1 TTSYLSFPSQF
12 GVTPPISL
20 AEPTDTEKRV
30 DAELITELK
39 NQNTFESDHESRTR
53 EKVLALV
60 QSLVKEFVKR
70 VSIRN
75 GMSESLAT
83 QAGGKIFTFGSYRL
97 GVNQPGADID
107 TLCVVP
113 KHVSR
118 EDFFDVFE
126 PLLKSREEVSVCA
139 GVPDAYVPI
148 IKTTIS
154 GIEIDFLVAR
164 LALATIPDDLELL
177 DNNLLKNL
185 DERCVRSLNGSR
197 VTDEI
202 LRVVPNV
209 QVFRDSLRCIK
220 LWAQRRAIY
229 SNVNGFLG
237 GVAWAMLV
245 ARICQLYPNENAG
258 AIITKFFTILYQ
270 WKWPHP
276 VLLKEIEDGPL
287 KVRVWNPKIY
297 PTDRAHRMPIITPA
311 YPSMCSTHNVGPS
324 TQEVMRQEFKRGMDI
339 LDGIHKGDMQWATL
353 FDRHE
358 FFSKYK
364 HFIQIIASGQ
374 TAESHKKWSG
384 AVESKVR
391 QLVNKLELAEGIE
404 LAHPFVKG
412 FSEVF
417 VCLDDEEVQS
427 AAEYNPSQAVKE
439 RSSRLDEYDGK
450 DGKDGV
456 HRVYVSTFYVGL
468 AIQPRNPETN
478 EKRTLNLTYP
488 TNEFMKLTKLWDQ
501 FVDGEMKIY
510 VKNIKAASLPD
521 VVFEGGPRSSN
532 SKSKKKTKR
541 QSNVADENG
550 DTPSEDN
557 TANKRLKAEDKEPGN
572 ATDAADAANAS

>member
-1 TTSYLSFPSQF
+1 MDEKKQW
-12 GVTPPISL
+12 GITPPISL
-20 AEPTDTEKRV
+20 ASPTDLEKQV
-30 DAELITELK
+30 DAGLIQELK
-39 NQNTFESDHESRTR
+39 DQNTIESEQESLNR

-75 GMSESLAT
+75 GMSESLAD

-126 PLLKSREEVSVCA
+126 PLLKTREEVSVCA

-164 LALATIPDDLELL
+164 LALATIPDDLELA
-177 DNNLLKNL
+177 DDNLLKNL

-209 QVFRDSLRCIK
+209 QVFRESLRCIK

-258 AIITKFFTILYQ
+258 AVIAKFFTILYQ

-287 KVRVWNPKIY
+287 KVRVWNPKV
-297 PTDRAHRMPIITPA
+297 DRAHRMPIITPA

-339 LDGIHKGDMQWATL
+339 LDGIHKGTTTWSQL
-353 FDRHE
+353 FNKHE

-364 HFIQIIASGQ
+364 HYLQIIASGQ
-374 TAESHKKWSG
+374 TAESQKKWSG

-391 QLVNKLELAEGIE
+391 QLVSKLELVDGIE

-417 VCLDDEEVQS
+417 ICLNDEEVQH
-427 AAEYNPSQAVKE
+427 AAEYNPSEEVKE
-439 RSSRLDEYDGK
+439 RSKKPEEYDNK
-450 DGKDGV
+450 EAEDGI
-456 HRVYVSTFYVGL
+456 HRVYISTFYIGL

-501 FVDGEMKIY
+501 FVEGEMKIF
-510 VKNIKAASLPD
+510 VKNIKASALPD
-521 VVFEGGPRSSN
+521 VVFEGGIRTSS
-532 SKSKKKTKR
+532 SKSSKKKSKR
-541 QSNVADENG
+541 PSNVMDESNG
-550 DTPSEDN
+550 EN
-557 TANKRLKAEDKEPGN
+557 EQNKRLKQYE
-572 ATDAADAANAS
+572 